1 MYSFRMIYESR
12 QKVRKQDVKLMKN
25 QQIATIELKEIYKN
39 FGSIQALKGASFEA
53 RAGEVTAIV
62 GDNGSGKSTLAK
74 IISGNIKPDS
84 GSLLINGEN
93 TDFFNSSSAI
103 KKGKIATVYQDLAL
117 DDPKNCWEN
126 IFLGREIT
134 RGKVFLDKNKM
145 RKNTLELLSRL
156 GINIPDIDVPAGSL
170 SGGQRQALAIA
181 RAIDMDCSIVIFDEP
196 TSAMGMRETYKTMEL
211 FRNLK
216 ESGKTVILISHNLFQ
231 VFDIADR
238 VAVLENGVFIDT
250 FETKDSSPEKLHA
263 QIVGKEKELARHEN

>member
-1 MYSFRMIYESR
+1 MIYESR

-117 DDPKNCWEN
+117 DDLKNCWEN

-181 RAIDMDCSIVIFDEP
+181 RAIDMDCSIVIFEEP
-196 TSAMGMRETYKTMEL
+196 PSAMGMRETYKTMEL

>member
-1 MYSFRMIYESR
+1 MIYESR

-117 DDPKNCWEN
+117 DDLKNCWEN

-181 RAIDMDCSIVIFDEP
+181 RAIDMD
-196 TSAMGMRETYKTMEL
+196 
-211 FRNLK
+211 
-216 ESGKTVILISHNLFQ
+216 
-231 VFDIADR
+231 
-238 VAVLENGVFIDT
+238 
-250 FETKDSSPEKLHA
+250 
-263 QIVGKEKELARHEN
+263 